1 MIILSRILSTHTTVS
16 FSLSVMLFLSC
27 FLCDDI
33 KMDRVPFMEVSK
45 IAKIGQSGS
54 STLFECKRPPQKRRL
69 MHSRMIHLHFSF
81 KKLLWSV
88 KPFASQK
95 CKLGGLFSRPYFPGH
110 LVETYKRT
118 KVERKIEAHDFLYHD
133 EDSDQPDPHFK
144 HVLVKGIYKQH
155 FPRLV
160 CFSSAYFSCVFLTAR
175 FHCSILRVSV
185 VYFSRNNVWSRRFA
199 SHD

>member
-1 MIILSRILSTHTTVS
+1 
-16 FSLSVMLFLSC
+16 MLFLSC
-27 FLCDDI
+27 FKFFSDDI
-33 KMDRVPFMEVSK
+33 KVGRVPCMEVRK
-45 IAKIGQSGS
+45 IAKIGQSCL
-54 STLFECKRPPQKRRL
+54 STLFECNSPRL
-69 MHSRMIHLHFSF
+69 IHSGMIHLHFSF
-81 KKLLWSV
+81 IKLLWSV
-88 KPFASQK
+88 KPSASQK

-110 LVETYKRT
+110 LVEKHKRT
-118 KVERKIEAHDFLYHD
+118 NVERKIEAHDFLYHD
-133 EDSDQPDPHFK
+133 EDQPDPHFK

-160 CFSSAYFSCVFLTAR
+160 CFSSAYLSCVFLTAR